1 MCDPPRSEPRAA
13 SGLPGADANGQV
25 ERLRLYDE
33 GMVRTLWR
41 WQTSA
46 LARLPL
52 LPTTTGRQ
60 VRGAGELRCA
70 DARRAPAGPRPP

>member
-1 MCDPPRSEPRAA
+1 MCDPPRSDPRAA
-13 SGLPGADANGQV
+13 SGLPGAQANGQV
-25 ERLRLYDE
+25 ERLILYDE

-52 LPTTTGRQ
+52 LLTTTGLAGKW
-60 VRGAGELRCA
+60 RG
-70 DARRAPAGPRPP
+70 